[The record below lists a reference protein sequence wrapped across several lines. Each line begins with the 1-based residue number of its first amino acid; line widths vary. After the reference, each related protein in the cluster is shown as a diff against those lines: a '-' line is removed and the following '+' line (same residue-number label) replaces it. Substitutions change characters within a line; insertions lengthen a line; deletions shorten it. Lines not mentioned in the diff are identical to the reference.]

1 MLIAFPTIS
10 KNVIQSIYDQTVAKL
25 GWLYII
31 CCIVSFAFL
40 GWLTV
45 SPYGKLRLGG
55 EQARPAYKTFE
66 WAGMIF
72 TSGVG
77 SSAVLLGFIEPI
89 YYVKEPP
96 FGMEAFSCEAY
107 EYAHMYGQFHWGLSA
122 WAFYIPAI
130 VCIVLVVYQKGESSL
145 RISSITAYTK
155 RKQKKC

>member
-1 MLIAFPTIS
+1 M
-10 KNVIQSIYDQTVAKL
+10 V
-25 GWLYII
+25 
-31 CCIVSFAFL
+31 
-40 GWLTV
+40 
-45 SPYGKLRLGG
+45 G

-66 WAGMIF
+66 WARMIF

-130 VCIVLVVYQKGESSL
+130 VCIALVVYQKCESSL

-155 RKQKKC
+155 RKQ